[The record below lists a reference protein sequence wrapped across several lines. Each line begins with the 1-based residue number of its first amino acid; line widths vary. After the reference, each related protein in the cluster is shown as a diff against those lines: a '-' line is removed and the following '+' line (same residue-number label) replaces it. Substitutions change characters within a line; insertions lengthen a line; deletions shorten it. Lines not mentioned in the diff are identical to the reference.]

1 MKAIVLICALL
12 MLAGCAA
19 TELTS
24 GGKEVRITSTE
35 PGNECE
41 YLGVVT
47 GSQGDAIT
55 GVYTSNED
63 LETGALNDLR
73 NKAAELGGNVIFI
86 VSQRAGQTTD
96 QGGAGRQTNV
106 TMTANVYRCPK

>member
-1 MKAIVLICALL
+1 MKVIVLICVLL
-12 MLAGCAA
+12 MLAGCSA

-24 GGKEVRITSTE
+24 KGNLVRITSTE
-35 PGNECE
+35 PGNDCE

-47 GSQGDAIT
+47 GSQGDMIT
-55 GVYTSNED
+55 GAYTSNEN

-73 NKAAELGGNVIFI
+73 NKAAEMGGNVIFI

-96 QGGAGRQTNV
+96 EGGAGRQTNV
-106 TMTANVYRCPK
+106 TMTANVYRCQK

>member
-1 MKAIVLICALL
+1 MKALVLICALL
-12 MLAGCAA
+12 ILTGCGAI
-19 TELTS
+19 ELTT
-24 GGKEVRITSTE
+24 GGKLVKITSTE
-35 PGNECE
+35 PGNDCE

-55 GVYTSNED
+55 GAYTSNSD

-86 VSQRAGQTTD
+86 LTQRSGQTTD
-96 QGGAGRQTNV
+96 EGGSGRQTSV
-106 TMTANVYRCPK
+106 TMSDLTPIL

>member
-1 MKAIVLICALL
+1 MKALVLICALL
-12 MLAGCAA
+12 ILTGCGAI
-19 TELTS
+19 ELTT
-24 GGKEVRITSTE
+24 GGKLVKITSTE
-35 PGNECE
+35 PGNDCE

-55 GVYTSNED
+55 GAYTSNSD

-86 VSQRAGQTTD
+86 LTQRSGQTTD
-96 QGGAGRQTNV
+96 EGGSGRQTSV
-106 TMTANVYRCPK
+106 TMSANVYRCPK